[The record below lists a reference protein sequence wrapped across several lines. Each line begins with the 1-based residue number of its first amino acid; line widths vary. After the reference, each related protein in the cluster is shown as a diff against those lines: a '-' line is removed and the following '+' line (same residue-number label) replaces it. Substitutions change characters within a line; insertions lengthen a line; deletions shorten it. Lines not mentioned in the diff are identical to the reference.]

1 MTVSI
6 VWIFGL
12 VFLLLGIVFLIVGL
26 VATKRAQTAQSWP
39 SIPGTVSRTDV
50 VKHEDSDSDG
60 LTSVT
65 YEPVVEYS
73 YSVMGQPF
81 TGKRIAFGTN
91 RYNFKKAE
99 EIVSRYPAG
108 SRVNVFYNPE
118 KPKDAVLE
126 TVAAGGKLLTILGAV
141 MSAVGV
147 LAFIAALIF

>member
-1 MTVSI
+1 MTVNI
-6 VWIFGL
+6 AWIFGL

-39 SIPGTVSRTDV
+39 SIPGTVNRTDV
-50 VKHEDSDSDG
+50 VQHEDSDSDG
-60 LTSVT
+60 FTSVT

-99 EIVSRYPAG
+99 EIVNRYQVG

-141 MSAVGV
+141 MSGVGV